1 MFKKIHLN
9 LSFFFFL
16 DKTFKFKLI
25 TKEGEHGKEKKR
37 EGYVLCSIGRV
48 WICCRKNSN
57 TVTRC
62 FDSKPSNLI
71 LTDEIKFIR
80 KIQFLI

>member
-25 TKEGEHGKEKKR
+25 IKEGEHGKEKKR
-37 EGYVLCSIGRV
+37 
-48 WICCRKNSN
+48 
-57 TVTRC
+57 
-62 FDSKPSNLI
+62 
-71 LTDEIKFIR
+71 
-80 KIQFLI
+80 